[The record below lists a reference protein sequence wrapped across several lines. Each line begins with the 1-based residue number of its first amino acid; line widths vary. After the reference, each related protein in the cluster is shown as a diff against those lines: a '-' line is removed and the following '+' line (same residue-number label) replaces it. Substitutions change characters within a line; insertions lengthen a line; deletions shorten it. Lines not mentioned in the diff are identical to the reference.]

1 MRLRRIA
8 SLVGVC
14 FLSLLSCEPVDP
26 YDYVYS
32 PPPAL
37 NDGLET
43 ASLAAVGMATG
54 PIRAMMDHIN
64 GDGMHRIH
72 DILILKNDKLV
83 FEEYFPGYA
92 FVWDSPGSD
101 GAWMEYTR
109 ETDHFMASVSK
120 TVTSVVVGC
129 AAREGLLP
137 DLDRTVLDCFPE
149 YGDILTDSK
158 ADLTLR
164 HLITMTSGL
173 AFDETTYPYSD
184 PRNDITAMFA
194 AADPLRYV
202 LDMPLTSPPGDRFF
216 YNSGTTNVLAAA
228 VARAA
233 GMSFLDYANLRLFD
247 PLNTQGGVWK
257 AFPSGHTFA
266 SGGLFLRPR
275 ELAKIGL
282 LFLNDGLWKGKP
294 IVDPEWIGRSL
305 GQHVATIGFPFAFAY
320 GYLWWIR
327 DFDGNGATCRCYFAA
342 GWGDQYLFL
351 IPALDMIIVFNCGN
365 YRVIARIS
373 PFDLVEEY
381 ILKALDGP

>member
-1 MRLRRIA
+1 MGLRRIA
-8 SLVGVC
+8 FLVGVC
-14 FLSLLSCEPVDP
+14 CLSLFSCQPVDL

-37 NDGLET
+37 DDGLET
-43 ASLAAVGMATG
+43 ASLEAVGMATG

-72 DILILKNDKLV
+72 DILILKNDRLV
-83 FEEYFPGYA
+83 FE
-92 FVWDSPGSD
+92 
-101 GAWMEYTR
+101 
-109 ETDHFMASVSK
+109 
-120 TVTSVVVGC
+120 
-129 AAREGLLP
+129 
-137 DLDRTVLDCFPE
+137 
-149 YGDILTDSK
+149 
-158 ADLTLR
+158 
-164 HLITMTSGL
+164 
-173 AFDETTYPYSD
+173 ETTYPYSD

-202 LDMPLTSPPGDRFF
+202 LDKPLTSPPGGRFF

-233 GMSFLDYANLRLFD
+233 GMSFLDYANRRLLD
-247 PLNTQGGVWK
+247 PLNNQGGEWK

-282 LFLNDGLWKGKP
+282 LYLNDGLWKGEP
-294 IVDPEWIGRSL
+294 IVDPEWISRSL
-305 GQHVATIGFPFAFAY
+305 QQHVSTIGFPFAFAY

-327 DFDGNGATCRCYFAA
+327 DFAGNGATHRCYFAA

-365 YRVIARIS
+365 YRVNARIS

-381 ILKALDGP
+381 ILKALD